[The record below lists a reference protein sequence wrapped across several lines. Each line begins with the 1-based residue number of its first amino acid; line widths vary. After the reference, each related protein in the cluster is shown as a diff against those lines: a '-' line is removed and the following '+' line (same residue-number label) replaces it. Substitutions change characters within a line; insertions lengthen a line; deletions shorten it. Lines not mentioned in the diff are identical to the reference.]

1 MIGAVSRSVSR
12 TAAGLALAAVL
23 AIAPAG
29 CIVYDVAETAVDVT
43 TTAVG
48 TAVDVTAGAVRL
60 AIPDGDDDEDDGER

>member
-1 MIGAVSRSVSR
+1 MIGAVSRSASR
-12 TAAGLALAAVL
+12 AAAGLALAVVL
-23 AIAPAG
+23 AFAPAG

-60 AIPDGDDDEDDGER
+60 AIPDGDDDEDDDR

>member
-1 MIGAVSRSVSR
+1 MSGPERSMASQVAR
-12 TAAGLALAAVL
+12 LALAGLL

-29 CIVYDVAETAVDVT
+29 CVVYDVAETAVDVT

-60 AIPDGDDDEDDGER
+60 AVPDGDDDEDR